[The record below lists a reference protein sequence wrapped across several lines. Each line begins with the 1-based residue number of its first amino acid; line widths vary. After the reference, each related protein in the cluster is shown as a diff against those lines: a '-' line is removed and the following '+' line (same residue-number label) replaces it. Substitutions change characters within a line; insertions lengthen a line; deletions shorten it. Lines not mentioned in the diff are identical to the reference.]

1 MEIIQVR
8 GKISESTIIVGESIS
23 NLSKYIPGK
32 GVYIITDE
40 NVDKLYGDKFSNFP
54 KIVVKAGEA
63 SKNLLSVSEIY
74 RWLLDAGADRSS
86 FIVGIGGGVVC
97 DIAGFVASTY
107 MRGVEFGFVATS
119 LLAQVDASVGGKN
132 GVDLDGYK
140 NIVGTFNQP
149 KFIICDTSM
158 LKTLPVVELSN
169 GFAEM
174 VKHCLIADAA
184 DFAFMENNIEKLM
197 QCDVEVIT
205 PLLAKSVRIKASVV
219 TTDEHE
225 KGERKKLNLGHT
237 WGHAVEKISGLPHG
251 QSVSIGLEFAAR
263 LSAEKGLLENRDYMR
278 IMNLLRE
285 LHLPICTSINPLRI
299 FEALTKDKKKVD
311 DSIDFI
317 LMKGIGNVVIERLEL
332 NEIKN
337 FLVSHL

>member
-1 MEIIQVR
+1 METIQVK
-8 GKISESTIIVGESIS
+8 GKKSESTIIVGESIS
-23 NLSKYIPGK
+23 NLSKYIPSK

-40 NVDKLYGDKFSNFP
+40 NVDKIYSNIFPNFP
-54 KIVVKAGEA
+54 KYIVKPGEE

-74 RWLLDAGADRSS
+74 RWLLDVGADRSS

-132 GVDLDGYK
+132 GIDLDGYK

-149 KFIICDTSM
+149 KFVICDTSM
-158 LKTLPVVELSN
+158 LKTLPAVELSN
-169 GFAEM
+169 GFSEM
-174 VKHCLIADAA
+174 VKHCLIAVA
-184 DFAFMENNIEKLM
+184 DDFVFMEENIEKLM
-197 QCDVEVIT
+197 NCDVEVIT
-205 PLLAKSVRIKASVV
+205 HLLAKSVRIKANIV
-219 TTDEHE
+219 TADEHE

-237 WGHAVEKISGLPHG
+237 WGHAVEKVSGLPHG

-263 LSAEKGLLENRDYMR
+263 LSVEKGLLEKRDYMR
-278 IMNLLRE
+278 LMNLLRE
-285 LHLPICTSINPLRI
+285 LQLPICTSINPLKI
-299 FEALTKDKKKVD
+299 FDALTKDKKKVD

-317 LMKGIGNVVIERLEL
+317 LMKGIGNVVIERFQL
-332 NEIKN
+332 NEIKSY
-337 FLVSHL
+337 LVKG

>member
-1 MEIIQVR
+1 METILVK
-8 GKISESTIIVGESIS
+8 GKTSESTIIVGESIA

-32 GVYIITDE
+32 GVFIITDE
-40 NVDKLYGDKFSNFP
+40 NVDKLYSNSFPNFP
-54 KIVVKAGEA
+54 KYVVKAGEA

-86 FIVGIGGGVVC
+86 FVVGIGGGVVC

-107 MRGVEFGFVATS
+107 MRGIEFGFVATS

-149 KFIICDTSM
+149 RFVICDISM
-158 LKTLPVVELSN
+158 LKTLPSVELSN
-169 GFAEM
+169 GLAEM
-174 VKHCLIADAA
+174 VKHTLIADAA
-184 DFAFMENNIEKLM
+184 DFAFMEENIERLM
-197 QCDVEVIT
+197 GCDVEVIT
-205 PLLAKSVRIKASVV
+205 YLLAKSVHIKASIVSA
-219 TTDEHE
+219 DEQE

-263 LSAEKGLLENRDYMR
+263 LSTEKGLLEKRDYMR
-278 IMNLLRE
+278 LMNLLRE
-285 LHLPICTSINPLRI
+285 LQLPICTSINPLRI

-311 DSIDFI
+311 NSVDFI
-317 LMKGIGNVVIERLEL
+317 LMKRIGNVVIERLEL
-332 NEIKN
+332 NEIKS
-337 FLVSHL
+337 FLVSH

>member
-1 MEIIQVR
+1 METILVK
-8 GKISESTIIVGESIS
+8 GKTSESTIIVGENIA
-23 NLSKYIPGK
+23 NLSKYILGK
-32 GVYIITDE
+32 GVFIITDE
-40 NVDKLYGDKFSNFP
+40 NVDKLYSNNFP
-54 KIVVKAGEA
+54 DFPKYVVKAGEA

-74 RWLLDAGADRSS
+74 RWLLDVGADRSS

-107 MRGVEFGFVATS
+107 MRGIEFGFVATS

-149 KFIICDTSM
+149 RFVICDTLM
-158 LKTLPVVELSN
+158 LKTLPSVELSN
-169 GFAEM
+169 GLAEM
-174 VKHCLIADAA
+174 VKHTLIADAA
-184 DFAFMENNIEKLM
+184 DFAFMEENIERLM
-197 QCDVEVIT
+197 GCDVEVIT
-205 PLLAKSVRIKASVV
+205 SLLAKSVRIKASIVSA
-219 TTDEHE
+219 DEQE

-263 LSAEKGLLENRDYMR
+263 LSTEKGLLQNRDYMR
-278 IMNLLRE
+278 LMNLLRE
-285 LHLPICTSINPLRI
+285 LHLPICTNINPSRI
-299 FEALTKDKKKVD
+299 FDALTKDKKKVA

-317 LMKGIGNVVIERLEL
+317 LMKGIGEVIIERIGLVDIQ
-332 NEIKN
+332 NFIKR
-337 FLVSHL
+337 

>member
-1 MEIIQVR
+1 MEIIQVK
-8 GKISESTIIVGESIS
+8 GKISESTVIVGESIS

-40 NVDKLYGDKFSNFP
+40 NVDKLYGDKFPNYP
-54 KIVVKAGEA
+54 KIVVKAGET

-86 FIVGIGGGVVC
+86 FVVGIGGGVVC

-149 KFIICDTSM
+149 KFVICETSM
-158 LKTLPVVELSN
+158 LKTLPAVELSN

-174 VKHCLIADAA
+174 VKHCLITDAA
-184 DFAFMENNIEKLM
+184 DFAYMEDNIERLM
-197 QCDVEVIT
+197 NRDVEVIT
-205 PLLAKSVRIKASVV
+205 PLLAKSVRIKANIV
-219 TTDEHE
+219 TADEHE
-225 KGERKKLNLGHT
+225 KGDRKKLNLGHT

-263 LSAEKGLLENRDYMR
+263 LSTEKGLLEKRDYMR
-278 IMNLLRE
+278 LMNLLRE
-285 LHLPICTSINPLRI
+285 LQLPICTSINPLRI

-311 DSIDFI
+311 NSVDFI

-332 NEIKN
+332 NEIKS
-337 FLVSHL
+337 FLVSH

>member
-1 MEIIQVR
+1 
-8 GKISESTIIVGESIS
+8 
-23 NLSKYIPGK
+23 
-32 GVYIITDE
+32 
-40 NVDKLYGDKFSNFP
+40 
-54 KIVVKAGEA
+54 
-63 SKNLLSVSEIY
+63 
-74 RWLLDAGADRSS
+74 S
-86 FIVGIGGGVVC
+86 FVVGIGGGVVC

-149 KFIICDTSM
+149 KFVICETSM
-158 LKTLPVVELSN
+158 LKTLPAVELSN

-219 TTDEHE
+219 TADEHE
-225 KGERKKLNLGHT
+225 KGDRKKLNLGHT
-237 WGHAVEKISGLPHG
+237 WGHAVERISGLPHG

-263 LSAEKGLLENRDYMR
+263 LSTEKGLLEKRDYMR
-278 IMNLLRE
+278 LMNLLRE
-285 LHLPICTSINPLRI
+285 LQLPICTSINPLRI

-311 DSIDFI
+311 NSVDFI

-332 NEIKN
+332 NEIKS
-337 FLVSHL
+337 FLVSH

>member
-1 MEIIQVR
+1 METIQVK

-23 NLSKYIPGK
+23 NLSKYIPSK

-40 NVDKLYGDKFSNFP
+40 NVDKIYSNIFPNFP
-54 KIVVKAGEA
+54 KYIVKPGEE

-74 RWLLDAGADRSS
+74 RWLLDTSADRSS

-132 GVDLDGYK
+132 GVDFDGFK

-149 KFIICDTSM
+149 KFVICDTSM
-158 LKTLPVVELSN
+158 LKTLPPVELSN

-174 VKHCLIADAA
+174 VKHCLIADAN
-184 DFAFMENNIEKLM
+184 DFAFMEENIGMLM
-197 QCDVEVIT
+197 NCDVNVIT
-205 PLLAKSVRIKASVV
+205 PLLAKSVRIKANIV
-219 TTDEHE
+219 TADEHE

-237 WGHAVEKISGLPHG
+237 WGHAVEKVSGLPHG
-251 QSVSIGLEFAAR
+251 QSVSIGLEFSAR
-263 LSAEKGLLENRDYMR
+263 LSSEKGLLEKRDYMR
-278 IMNLLRE
+278 LMNLLRE
-285 LHLPICTSINPLRI
+285 LQLPICTSINPLKI
-299 FEALTKDKKKVD
+299 FDALIKDKKKVD

-317 LMKGIGNVVIERLEL
+317 LMKGIGNVVIERLPL
-332 NEIKN
+332 NEIKI
-337 FLVSHL
+337 FIEHR